1 MKKVAAFFDI
11 DGTLYREGL
20 ITEMFKKM
28 IKYEIIQS
36 EKWYNEVRPEFLK
49 WDKRQGDYDGY
60 LLKMIDIYLEGI
72 KGLYKHQIEF
82 IAKKVIEQKG
92 ERLYTFSRDR
102 IRWHKEQGHMLIT
115 ISGSP
120 EELVKEMSLKHG
132 FNDFKGAQ
140 YLLDGEG
147 RYTGEVIPMWD
158 HKSKMEAINYFVNKY
173 DIDLSESYAYG
184 DTAGDFTMMSL
195 VKNPYCI
202 NPTRELL
209 SKIGSDKEVKEKIN
223 IVVERKDVIYSLK
236 PDRFEIL

>member
-1 MKKVAAFFDI
+1 MKKIAAFFDI

-28 IKYEIIQS
+28 IKYEIIES

-60 LLKMIDIYLEGI
+60 LLKMIDIYLEAI

-102 IRWHKEQGHMLIT
+102 IKWHKEQGHMLIT

-132 FNDFKGAQ
+132 FDAYEGAK
-140 YLLDGEG
+140 YLLDSKG
-147 RYTGEVIPMWD
+147 RYTGDVMPMWD
-158 HKSKMEAINYFVNKY
+158 HKSKMEAINCFVNKY
-173 DIDLSESYAYG
+173 DIDLDNSFAYG

-209 SKIGSDKEVKEKIN
+209 NKIQNDKEVKEKIS
-223 IVVERKDVIYSLK
+223 IIVERKDLIYSLK